1 MMQKFVV
8 LVAATSALAGC
19 LAIPPKGV
27 TAEMRAD
34 YVAAV
39 TSIGCVMRDES
50 DYQPV
55 ELQAGLTREQSI
67 QLTEYH
73 LANGTAVK
81 LPGKEGV
88 KLTIGACA

>member
-1 MMQKFVV
+1 MKR
-8 LVAATSALAGC
+8 LVFPLTALTLAGC

-27 TAEMRAD
+27 TPEMRAD

-55 ELQAGLTREQSI
+55 ELQAGLTREQAI
-67 QLTEYH
+67 QMTEYH
-73 LANGTAVK
+73 LVNGTAVK
-81 LPGKEGV
+81 LPGDEGV
-88 KLTIGACA
+88 KLIIGACA

>member
-1 MMQKFVV
+1 MKKFLFAIVC
-8 LVAATSALAGC
+8 TSALAGC
-19 LAIPPKGV
+19 ALPPRGI
-27 TAEMRAD
+27 TPEMRAD
-34 YVAAV
+34 YVTAV

-55 ELQAGLTREQSI
+55 ELQAGLTREQAI
-67 QLTEYH
+67 QMTEYH

-88 KLTIGACA
+88 KLMIGACA

>member
-1 MMQKFVV
+1 
-8 LVAATSALAGC
+8 LSGC
-19 LAIPPKGV
+19 LAIPPRGI
-27 TAEMRAD
+27 TPEMRAD
-34 YVAAV
+34 YVTAV

-55 ELQAGLTREQSI
+55 ELQAGLTREQAI
-67 QLTEYH
+67 QMTEYH

-88 KLTIGACA
+88 KLTTGACA

>member
-1 MMQKFVV
+1 MKKFVFAIV
-8 LVAATSALAGC
+8 CSSALSGC
-19 LAIPPKGV
+19 LALPPKGI
-27 TAEMRAD
+27 TPEMRAD
-34 YVAAV
+34 YVTAV

-55 ELQAGLTREQSI
+55 ELQAGLTREQAI
-67 QLTEYH
+67 QMTEYH

-88 KLTIGACA
+88 KLMIGACA

>member
-1 MMQKFVV
+1 MKKLGFLIVCS
-8 LVAATSALAGC
+8 SALSGC
-19 LAIPPKGV
+19 LAIPPRGI
-27 TAEMRAD
+27 TPEMRAD
-34 YVAAV
+34 YVTAV

-55 ELQAGLTREQSI
+55 ELQAGLTREQAI
-67 QLTEYH
+67 QMTEYH

-88 KLTIGACA
+88 KLTTGACA